1 MSLSFVDTNIWVY
14 AFDQSD
20 SDKFSRATELIAQL
34 ITDNVV
40 ATSSQVLNEA
50 YVVLLRILKEPAP
63 VRKIV
68 EQIAECQIVNTDWPL
83 IISAIDIG
91 IKNQISHWDA
101 LLVAA
106 AVKLGCKVL
115 YTEDL
120 QHGQKINGVT
130 IINPFVKV
138 TPP

>member
-1 MSLSFVDTNIWVY
+1 LSLSFVDTNIWVY
-14 AFDQSD
+14 AFDQSE
-20 SDKFSRATELIAQL
+20 SNKYSRATELLAQL
-34 ITDNVV
+34 ITDNAV

-50 YVVLLRILKEPAP
+50 YVVLLRILKEPTP

-68 EQIAECQIVNTDWPL
+68 EQIADCQVVDTDWPL

-106 AVKLGCKVL
+106 AVKSGCKVL

-120 QHGQKINGVT
+120 QHDQLINGVKV
-130 IINPFVKV
+130 INPFKD
-138 TPP
+138 